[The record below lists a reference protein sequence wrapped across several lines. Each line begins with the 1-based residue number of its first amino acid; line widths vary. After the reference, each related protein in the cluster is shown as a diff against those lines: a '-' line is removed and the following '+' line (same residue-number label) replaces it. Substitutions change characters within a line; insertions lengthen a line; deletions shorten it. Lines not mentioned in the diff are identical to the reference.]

1 MLHETHDLLH
11 ELPEYKERILDL
23 QATDDTFR
31 RLVHIYDSLDGHIQD
46 VELSGTPLSDVSIE
60 VLKKRRLALKDA
72 LFARLRGN

>member
-11 ELPEYKERILDL
+11 ELPEYKERILNL

-60 VLKKRRLALKDA
+60 VLKKRRLALKDT
-72 LFARLRGN
+72 LVARLRIA